1 MTTRR
6 LSKSFWQ
13 KPEGI
18 VGGLFLVGAVA
29 LIGIVLVNFAA
40 AVSAFLFSP
49 LGAGVGLLTLGII
62 VFMALD
68 SRSRA
73 VVGYMYQS
81 LMRWITGIFIKI
93 DPMSILNG
101 YVDDLK
107 YNLKKMNIQIGK
119 LRKEKH
125 KLMELIYL
133 NNNEIKSNMD
143 IANKAKAAQN
153 EKVLI
158 LKTRKA
164 GRLKESNVKLE
175 DLLKKMEVMQRVLTK
190 MRDNSHILVEDID
203 DQIKIKSA
211 EQKAIMAS
219 HSAMRSAMNIIKGDK
234 DKKAMFDQAM
244 EVITDDVSVK
254 VGEMENFMD
263 MSEEFMNSIDVQN
276 GIFEEKGMKMLEEWE
291 KKSTSI
297 LLGDAKQDILQDVES
312 EDILDLSTFK
322 ETVKVKSSPSSTAS
336 KSNDYDDFFDP
347 D

>member
-1 MTTRR
+1 MARKR
-6 LSKSFWQ
+6 LTKSFWQ

-18 VGGLFLVGAVA
+18 VGGLFLLGSLGLATFFIIKFFTVLAGALVTP
-29 LIGIVLVNFAA
+29 IGMA
-40 AVSAFLFSP
+40 
-49 LGAGVGLLTLGII
+49 VGLITVGLI

-68 SRSRA
+68 SRTRS

-81 LMRWITGIFIKI
+81 LMRWITGIFVKI

-125 KLMELIYL
+125 KLMEMIF
-133 NNNEIKSNMD
+133 NNSEEIKSNMN
-143 IANKAKAAQN
+143 IATKAKVDNN
-153 EKVLI
+153 EKQLI

-175 DLLKKMEVMQRVLTK
+175 TLLKKMEVMQRVLTK
-190 MRDNSHILVEDID
+190 MSDNSYILIEDIE
-203 DQIKIKSA
+203 DQVKIKSQ
-211 EQKAIMAS
+211 EQKAILAS
-219 HSAMRSAMNIIKGDK
+219 HSAMKSAMNIIKGDK

-244 EVITDDVSVK
+244 EVITDDVSLK

-263 MSEEFMNSIDVQN
+263 MSEDFMNSIDIQN

-291 KKSTSI
+291 AKSDSLI
-297 LLGDAKQDILQDVES
+297 LGAAKQDILNDVEK
-312 EDILDLSTFK
+312 EDILELDSHI
-322 ETVKVKSSPSSTAS
+322 EKVKEQSD
-336 KSNDYDDFFDP
+336 NNEYDDFF
-347 D
+347 

>member
-1 MTTRR
+1 MTARR

-29 LIGIVLVNFAA
+29 LIGIVLFNFAA
-40 AVSAFLFSP
+40 GVIGFLTSTI
-49 LGAGVGLLTLGII
+49 GTVVGLLTLGLI
-62 VFMALD
+62 VFLALD
-68 SRSRA
+68 SRTRS

-81 LMRWITGIFIKI
+81 LMRWITGIFIRI

-133 NNNEIKSNMD
+133 NKNEIKSNMD
-143 IANKAKAAQN
+143 IATKAKSANN
-153 EKVLI
+153 EKTLI

-164 GRLKESNVKLE
+164 GRLKQSNVKLE
-175 DLLKKMEVMQRVLTK
+175 ELLKKMEVMQRVLTK
-190 MRDNSHILVEDID
+190 MRDNSHILVVDIEDE
-203 DQIKIKSA
+203 IKIKSA
-211 EQKAIMAS
+211 EQKAILAS

-297 LLGDAKQDILQDVES
+297 LLGDAKQDILNDVEKN
-312 EDILDLSTFK
+312 DILDLNPLKEAVQVKRSHST
-322 ETVKVKSSPSSTAS
+322 
-336 KSNDYDDFFDP
+336 SNEYDDFFDA

>member
-1 MTTRR
+1 MERKR
-6 LSKSFWQ
+6 LTKSFWQ

-18 VGGLFLVGAVA
+18 VGGLFLLGSLGLATFLIIKFFTVLAGALVTP
-29 LIGIVLVNFAA
+29 IGMA
-40 AVSAFLFSP
+40 
-49 LGAGVGLLTLGII
+49 VGLITVGLI

-68 SRSRA
+68 SRTRS

-81 LMRWITGIFIKI
+81 LMRWITGIFVKI

-125 KLMELIYL
+125 KLMEMIF
-133 NNNEIKSNMD
+133 NNSEEIKSNMD
-143 IANKAKAAQN
+143 IATKARVDNN
-153 EKVLI
+153 EKQLI

-175 DLLKKMEVMQRVLTK
+175 TLLKKMEVMQRVLTK
-190 MRDNSHILVEDID
+190 MSDNSYILIEDIE
-203 DQIKIKSA
+203 DQVKIKSQ

-219 HSAMRSAMNIIKGDK
+219 HSAMKSAMNIIKGDK

-244 EVITDDVSVK
+244 EVITDDVSLK

-263 MSEEFMNSIDVQN
+263 MSEDFMNSIDIQN

-291 KKSTSI
+291 AKSDSLI
-297 LLGDAKQDILQDVES
+297 LGAAKQDILNEVEK
-312 EDILDLSTFK
+312 EDILELDTHI
-322 ETVKVKSSPSSTAS
+322 EKVKEQSG
-336 KSNDYDDFFDP
+336 NNEYDDFF
-347 D
+347 